1 MKTISFIEKITT
13 SKNHP
18 AVIKI
23 LEVLFC
29 LKIEFLKPEIN
40 FSVFSGVDV
49 TLKYNHSSTILF
61 FSKIIYCCQA
71 IDQSK
76 KSPVN

>member
-29 LKIEFLKPEIN
+29 LKN
-40 FSVFSGVDV
+40 
-49 TLKYNHSSTILF
+49 
-61 FSKIIYCCQA
+61 
-71 IDQSK
+71 
-76 KSPVN
+76 